1 MFLLNALAAV
11 RMRAIRGNASPPRRL
26 TRSPRVCRPGIEMLE
41 DRFLPSIYS
50 FTLLADDGP
59 HSFFSAGSLGTPT
72 MNDQGTVTFHAALRS
87 GGEGVFTRDTAAGL
101 GIIAITSSRLHG
113 FPLPGSIHNTRA
125 VNSMGYRP

>member
-1 MFLLNALAAV
+1 MV
-11 RMRAIRGNASPPRRL
+11 
-26 TRSPRVCRPGIEMLE
+26 E

-87 GGEGVFTRDTAAGL
+87 GGEGVFTRDTAGGL
-101 GIIAITSSRLHG
+101 GIIPITRDPLHA
-113 FPLPGSIHNTRA
+113 FPIGGSINNPGPGSLWANPRDRTPAIFTCREH
-125 VNSMGYRP
+125 RP